1 MMEGRVLICLG
12 CCYPCIPYFPRLGVR
27 FLQLLLE
34 LDVLV
39 LPFLRD
45 LISID
50 LGFQISRTQFLGI
63 LLNIFFPELLFS

>member
-12 CCYPCIPYFPRLGVR
+12 HYYPCTPYFPRLGLR

-39 LPFLRD
+39 LLFLRG

-50 LGFQISRTQFLGI
+50 LGFQISRTQFLSI
-63 LLNIFFPELLFS
+63 LLNIIFPELLFS